1 MNLLERVASEYDSI
15 SNTDFWRLYLVELI
29 NYRKLKLDKLS
40 TCPVEQDE
48 REKGEIS
55 CLKFVDGLPTR
66 ILTQLKNEANKQE
79 V

>member
-1 MNLLERVASEYDSI
+1 MNLFERVASEFSQI
-15 SNTDFWRLYLVELI
+15 EAGDFWRLYLAELL
-29 NYRKLKLDKLS
+29 NYKKLKFDKLS

-66 ILTQLKNEANKQE
+66 ILTQLKNETNKQE